1 MDNKVGFFK
10 SIQFKLIIIY
20 VLLIFIAIQIT
31 GVYFI
36 RQLEDQLVNNYTEML
51 DDRANLLAYS
61 IEQELVKPRDDN
73 TSLTRDIN
81 VLLREFFPIENSEA
95 QVVDM
100 NKVVLATSKAQ
111 NRHIV
116 GQQST
121 EVRVKRALLGS
132 KDGAF
137 LRDPETGHRMRVIG
151 MPVKSDFET
160 IGAIYIEASMEEIYD
175 QINQI
180 NNILAKGTVIAVV
193 ITAILVI
200 LIARTITRP
209 IIEMKK
215 QAKRMG
221 EGDFT
226 RQVQVYGRDEIGQ
239 LAMSFND
246 LTLKLKEANASTD
259 REKKKLSSVL
269 SHMTDGVIA
278 TDQHGNIIL
287 MNQRA
292 EQLLET
298 TSEEAYSQP
307 LPEVLRLSE
316 TFAANELDDFSESIL
331 LDFSTEEQDFLIQ
344 ASFSVIQK
352 ENGPVTG
359 IITVL
364 HDVTEREKIE
374 QERREFVA
382 NVSHEL
388 RTPLTTMKSYLEA
401 LEDGAIQDIELAS
414 KFLNVTQNETE
425 RMIRLVNDLLQLSKM
440 DSKDYQFTFEEV
452 DFNFFLHNIV
462 DRFDMM
468 VRDKNIHFVRTIP
481 KEQMFVSIDKDKITQ
496 VIDNIISNAM
506 KYSPDGGTISVQLLH
521 QGNNL
526 RLSITDQG
534 VGIPRESQLKIFDRF
549 YRVDK
554 ARARNIGG
562 TGLGLAIAKELVHA
576 HRGEIWVE
584 SEYGEGTT
592 IHFTLPY
599 STFKKGESSYV

>member
-20 VLLIFIAIQIT
+20 VLLLFIAIQIT

-36 RQLEDQLVNNYTEML
+36 RQLEEQLVNNYQEML
-51 DDRANLLAYS
+51 DERANLLAYS
-61 IEQELVKPRDDN
+61 IEQELTKTRDDN
-73 TSLTRDIN
+73 SSLARDIN
-81 VLLREFFPIENSEA
+81 VLLRDFFPVENSEA
-95 QVVDM
+95 QVVDI
-100 NKVVLATSKAQ
+100 NKVVLATSNAQ

-132 KDGAF
+132 KDGAT

-151 MPVKSDFET
+151 MPVQSKEGT

-175 QINQI
+175 QIKQI
-180 NNILAKGTVIAVV
+180 NNILAKGTVIAIF

-200 LIARTITRP
+200 LIARTITTP

-215 QAKRMG
+215 LAKRMG
-221 EGDFT
+221 EGDFS

-269 SHMTDGVIA
+269 THMTDGVIA

-298 TSEEAYSQP
+298 SSEEAYSKP

-316 TFAANELDDFSESIL
+316 TFAANELDDYSESIL
-331 LDFSTEEQDFLIQ
+331 LDFSTEEQEFLLQ

-352 ENGPVTG
+352 ENGPITG

-401 LEDGAIQDIELAS
+401 LEDGAIEDIELAS

-440 DSKDYQFTFEEV
+440 DSKDYRFTFEEV
-452 DFNFFLHNIV
+452 DFNHFLHNIV
-462 DRFDMM
+462 DRFEMIATE
-468 VRDKNIHFVRTIP
+468 KNIHFARSIP
-481 KEQMFVSIDKDKITQ
+481 KEQMLVHIDQDKITQ
-496 VIDNIISNAM
+496 VIDNIISNGI
-506 KYSPDGGTISVQLLH
+506 KYSPDGGTIAVHLLH

-526 RLSITDQG
+526 RLSISDQG
-534 VGIPRESQLKIFDRF
+534 VGIPRESQKKIFDRF

-562 TGLGLAIAKELVHA
+562 TGLGLAIAKEFVHA

-592 IHFTLPY
+592 IYFTLPY
-599 STFKKGESSYV
+599 SGFKRGESDYV

>member
-1 MDNKVGFFK
+1 MDKKVGFFK
-10 SIQFKLIIIY
+10 SIQFKLIITY
-20 VLLIFIAIQIT
+20 VLLIFIAMQII

-51 DDRANLLAYS
+51 DERANLLAYNV
-61 IEQELVKPRDDN
+61 EQELVKPRDDN
-73 TSLTRDIN
+73 SSLGRDIN
-81 VLLREFFPIENSEA
+81 VLLREFFAIENSEA

-121 EVRVKRALLGS
+121 EVRVKRALLGT
-132 KDGAF
+132 KDTGF
-137 LRDPETGHRMRVIG
+137 LRDPETGHRLRVIAL
-151 MPVKSDFET
+151 PVKSINET

-175 QINQI
+175 QMQQI
-180 NNILAKGTVIAVV
+180 NEILGKGTGIAVT
-193 ITAILVI
+193 ITAILII
-200 LIARTITRP
+200 LIARTITGP
-209 IIEMKK
+209 IIDMKK
-215 QAKRMG
+215 QAHRMG
-221 EGDFT
+221 KGDFT
-226 RQVQVYGRDEIGQ
+226 GHVRVYGRDEIGQ
-239 LAMSFND
+239 LATSFNE
-246 LTLKLKEANASTD
+246 LTLKLKEANASTE

-269 SHMTDGVIA
+269 SHMSDGVIA
-278 TDQHGNIIL
+278 TDQNGNIIL
-287 MNQRA
+287 MNKRA

-298 TSEEAYSQP
+298 SSEEAYSKP
-307 LPEVLRLSE
+307 LPDVLRLSE
-316 TFAANELDDFSESIL
+316 TFAANELDDYSESIL
-331 LDFSTEEQDFLIQ
+331 LDFSDEEQDFLLQ

-352 ENGPVTG
+352 DNGPITG

-374 QERREFVA
+374 HERREFVA

-388 RTPLTTMKSYLEA
+388 RTPLTTLKSYLEA
-401 LEDGAIQDIELAS
+401 LEDGAIEDIELAS

-440 DSKDYQFTFEEV
+440 DSKDYQFTFENV
-452 DFNFFLHNIV
+452 DFNHFLENIV
-462 DRFDMM
+462 DRFEMM
-468 VRDKNIHFVRTIP
+468 AKEKNIKFVRTIP
-481 KEQMFVSIDKDKITQ
+481 RDLMCVDIDKDKITQ
-496 VIDNIISNAM
+496 VIDNIISNAI
-506 KYSPDGGTISVQLLH
+506 KYSPDGGNISIELLH

-526 RLSITDQG
+526 RLSISDEG
-534 VGIPRESQLKIFDRF
+534 VGIPRESQMKVFDRF

-584 SEYGEGTT
+584 SEYGQGTT
-592 IHFTLPY
+592 ILFTLPY
-599 STFKKGESSYV
+599 STYKGGEFNYV